1 MLDSVPL
8 FYHLL
13 ESIVKFI
20 SCQTSSFGHYI
31 IWGDKIT
38 PFFLVLPPYSSKS
51 HFCRGDFL
59 LLVIALASAACP
71 SSVLRKSKRNI
82 TTGNKKNWTFI
93 AILQRFFGCLAIT
106 EF

>member
-1 MLDSVPL
+1 MLYSVAL

-13 ESIVKFI
+13 ETIVKFL
-20 SCQTSSFGHYI
+20 SCQTTSFGHYY
-31 IWGDKIT
+31 WGDKIT

-59 LLVIALASAACP
+59 LLVIALVSATCP

-82 TTGNKKNWTFI
+82 ATGNKKNWTFI